1 MKENNFEIY
10 DSELD
15 CVVGGKTVSTV
26 ELIKELH
33 NFAKDYPDVIVI
45 LEAYEKGDYAK
56 VITLLQKLFV
66 DHPELTYLIKD

>member
-1 MKENNFEIY
+1 MTEIKEA
-10 DSELD
+10 ELEFIA
-15 CVVGGKTVSTV
+15 GGKTVSTV
-26 ELIKELH
+26 DLIKELH

-45 LEAYEKGDYAK
+45 LDAYEKGDYAK

>member
-1 MKENNFEIY
+1 MTEIKET
-10 DSELD
+10 ELEFIA
-15 CVVGGKTVSTV
+15 GGKTVSTV
-26 ELIKELH
+26 DLIKELH

-45 LEAYEKGDYAK
+45 LDAYEKGDYAK